1 MVSNEQIEVIIKFIQ
16 DYINDSNC
24 PIQLSF
30 YCPYYGSFNLLE
42 TVRNQINAT
51 QSGKNSINIDHLTV
65 FIYHKEDR
73 WYIHIR
79 NNDLVEPR
87 GPM

>member
-1 MVSNEQIEVIIKFIQ
+1 MVTIEQIDEIVKFIQ
-16 DYINDSNC
+16 NYINDSNC
-24 PIQLSF
+24 PIEISF

-42 TVRNQINAT
+42 TIKTQIGAIK
-51 QSGKNSINIDHLTV
+51 SGKNAIIIDHLTV
-65 FIYHKEDR
+65 FIYHKDDR
-73 WYIHIR
+73 WNIHIR